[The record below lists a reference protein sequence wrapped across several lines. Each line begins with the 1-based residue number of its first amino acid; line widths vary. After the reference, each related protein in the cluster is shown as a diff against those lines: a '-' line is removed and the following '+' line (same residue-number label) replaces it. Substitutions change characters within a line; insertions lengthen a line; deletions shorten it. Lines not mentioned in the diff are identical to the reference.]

1 MNQRNRKQTA
11 KIPLYTRRTVS
22 EVVNTTFDFVKE
34 NWRPWL
40 RLSVYVML
48 PISIV
53 QGMGLNSI
61 FAALFNDTDFP
72 VMAVVIAGVFTL
84 IGAAACS
91 ALQIAL
97 LKWYDTH
104 DDRLERASL
113 TSMRPMLLS
122 YFLKCLPIWLLIAL
136 VSLPGTAVSLAV
148 SLLLPVAVLL
158 FLAAMLPVWL
168 TAPVYLLEG
177 CSFWVAVK
185 RAFVLGYSRW
195 LKLVGVGFC
204 MALAAMI
211 MQNLTTIPW
220 SVLLVSVQTLGDK
233 SSAYEWKVFSEL
245 MFYVFTIL
253 QCMVAYLGMSFFV
266 LAMSFYYANVAT
278 DVDQVNI
285 ESEIENFENL

>member
-1 MNQRNRKQTA
+1 MNQRNRKQSA
-11 KIPLYTRRTVS
+11 KIPLYTSRTVS
-22 EVVNTTFDFVKE
+22 EVVNATFEFVKE

-40 RLSVYVML
+40 RLSLYVML
-48 PISIV
+48 PISII
-53 QGMGLNSI
+53 QGMGLNNI
-61 FAALFNDTDFP
+61 FAAIFNDSDFP
-72 VMAVVIAGVFTL
+72 VMAAVIAGAFTL
-84 IGAAACS
+84 IGAAACT
-91 ALQIAL
+91 ALQIAM

-113 TSMRPMLLS
+113 TNMRPMLLK
-122 YFLKCLPIWLLIAL
+122 YFLKSLPIWLLIAV
-136 VSLPGTAVSLAV
+136 VSLPGMAVSLAV

-158 FLAAMLPVWL
+158 FLAAMLPLWL
-168 TAPVYLLEG
+168 VAPVYLLEE
-177 CSFWVAVK
+177 CPFWVALK

-220 SVLLVSVQTLGDK
+220 SVSLVFIQTLGDM

-245 MFYVFTIL
+245 LFYVFTIL
-253 QCMVAYLGMSFFV
+253 QCMMAYMGMSFFV